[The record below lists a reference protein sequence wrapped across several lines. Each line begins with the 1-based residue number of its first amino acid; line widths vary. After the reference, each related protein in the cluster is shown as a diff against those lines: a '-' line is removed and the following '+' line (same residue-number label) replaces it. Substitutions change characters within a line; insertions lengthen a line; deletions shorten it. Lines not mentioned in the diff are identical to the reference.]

1 MPETIINGTGN
12 YATPITSYETI
23 AALRTVPAADSPTW
37 SPLAY
42 ALVEGTTVFR
52 DGGNYLYVWDPVN
65 VLADNSP
72 AIIKPTAITG
82 AGRWVLVVGTTGG
95 GAGGAALF
103 VGTGSPEGVVTAN
116 PGSFYVDSLTGDK
129 YAKRTGVGNT
139 GWA

>member
-1 MPETIINGTGN
+1 MPETIISAVPQ
-12 YATPITSYETI
+12 YAVPMTAFETI
-23 AALRTVPAADSPTW
+23 AGLRTVPAADSPTW
-37 SPLAY
+37 TKVAY

-52 DGGNYLYVWDPVN
+52 DGGNYLYVWSPTN

-82 AGRWVLVVGTTGG
+82 AGRWVLVAGGTGG
-95 GAGGAALF
+95 AAGGAALY